1 MEAGN
6 WFGASDEE
14 GNLPVLISGQIRNPT
29 EDDMAVLF
37 WLVIKI
43 DDENDPALENVLEK
57 QYKHPGNGQEGG
69 KVWK

>member
-1 MEAGN
+1 MQPIRDMEAGN

-14 GNLPVLISGQIRNPT
+14 GKLPVLVSGQIKNPT

-43 DDENDPALENVLEK
+43 DDDNDPALENVLED
-57 QYKHPGNGQEGG
+57 Q
-69 KVWK
+69 